1 MHFIRMAIGVD
12 AIEGLASLEAGRNRT
27 SSIQAVENAPHCPF
41 SLARHAPTGTSATWR
56 IKGLGGVTFGAPGYA
71 HRLLFIDITHVSLP
85 QVARRFRGGVT
96 FLNLRF
102 RLFSSAGTHLVLFHW
117 LGVSANLALIID

>member
-1 MHFIRMAIGVD
+1 MAIGVD
-12 AIEGLASLEAGRNRT
+12 AIEGLASLGADRNRT

-71 HRLLFIDITHVSLP
+71 HRLFLIDITH
-85 QVARRFRGGVT
+85 G
-96 FLNLRF
+96 
-102 RLFSSAGTHLVLFHW
+102 
-117 LGVSANLALIID
+117 I